1 MTRYAVYFAPEAA
14 SPLWRYGSRVIGV
27 DAATGADVPFLTT
40 ADLEPAAW
48 SALTDDPRRYGF
60 HGTLKAPF
68 SLADGVDEAQLIDA
82 ATALAASHAT
92 FQLEGL
98 SVAEIGRFIALV
110 PVAPEPLLKAL
121 AADAVQSLD
130 DLRAPLSEADRARR
144 LTSPLTARQTAYLD
158 RFGYPYV
165 LDEFRFHMTLTGPIG
180 DAALRA
186 RVRDRLAGTYAT
198 SVPSG
203 PVIIDAIALYRQDR
217 RDGRF
222 RIIARLALS
231 GRRDG
236 AVPR

>member
-1 MTRYAVYFAPEAA
+1 MTRYAVYFAPAPV
-14 SPLWRYGSRVIGV
+14 SPLWRYGSAVIGV

-40 ADLEPAAW
+40 ADLVPEAW

-68 SLADGVDEAQLIDA
+68 ALVGGVDEAHAIDA
-82 ATALAASHAT
+82 ATALAAIHAP
-92 FQLEGL
+92 FQLTGL
-98 SVAEIGRFIALV
+98 EVAEIGRFIALV
-110 PVAPEPLLKAL
+110 PVAASPLLAAL
-121 AADAVQSLD
+121 AADAVQCLD
-130 DLRAPLSEADRARR
+130 GLRAPLSEADRARR

-180 DAALRA
+180 DAALRS
-186 RVRDRLAGTYAT
+186 RVREVLADAYAT
-198 SVPSG
+198 SVPPG
-203 PVIIDAIALYRQDR
+203 PVAIDAIALYRQDR

-236 AVPR
+236 AIPR